1 MKYNSFKIDIP
12 FSDIIQI
19 SRALNFVAG
28 TLAFNLRSSRDD
40 SFKFHELESNFT
52 LFLFFFKFNYVIR
65 PIHQLVPS
73 RRTVPLSAQ
82 NDDRRRNQKTKER
95 KTSIGHAQSGTKVA
109 QNGHQFK
116 SEKIV
121 TNNTNYFTVHC
132 WRWHCQKRH
141 PAKRKASSAPKR
153 QQLDPTDFPKWPK

>member
-1 MKYNSFKIDIP
+1 MILFKSP
-12 FSDIIQI
+12 VRSI
-19 SRALNFVAG
+19 SWPARWLLIYDPPE
-28 TLAFNLRSSRDD
+28 TIL
-40 SFKFHELESNFT
+40 SNFT
-52 LFLFFFKFNYVIR
+52 SSSRISHCFFFFKKFNYVIR

-153 QQLDPTDFPKWPK
+153 QQLDPTDFPK